1 VSKSKQENQTQE
13 TQLQKELIKQYGEGV
28 SVSAREMLEEES
40 FKKMVVPVGPA
51 LNVGL
56 HGGIPEGSWITC
68 SGQPKTGKEQPVSAT
83 TYTPSG
89 PRRIGDLKV
98 GDPVCHPD
106 GDAAIVVG
114 VFPQGI
120 KPVYRIT
127 FDNGDTAECGLEHLW
142 EVSARFRK
150 NAEVIPLKEF
160 KDDLYYKEKNNRW
173 GQRPKWHVRLNSPV
187 FFNSRPV
194 PVHPYVVGLMLGN
207 GHMGEKQLYFSA
219 FDRELAVAVADHA
232 GCEISAVKANNCD
245 YRLTGAKQL
254 KTALK
259 RLGLIGRNS
268 HTKYVP
274 DCYLYNSVEVRQAVL
289 QGLMDTDGTVDR
301 GGGAEFTSVSQR
313 LADQVKWLVQSLGG
327 LCSTRVTR
335 RIFNGKLFR
344 SYRCHIRM
352 VDMSM
357 IFRLPRKK
365 NRCQKRTI
373 NMTRRIVAVDYVRD
387 EHSVCIKIDRE
398 DGLYLTDHFIVT
410 HNTSTALSFAAQCQK
425 PEYGGRHVYYLNIEG
440 RLKEMNLKGTAGLNL
455 DKFTIFRSTPDRILS
470 AKDYLTLAMKCINTD
485 PGCLVIIDS
494 VSALCDE
501 KEMDEGVGYEN
512 RGAGNKIFAGF
523 CRQASNVV
531 PVRNCF
537 VWAILHLTQSQGM
550 YGGFVEKGSR
560 TLQYQAD
567 VQMRVKFDRAWKVG
581 SGGNE
586 KQIGQQ
592 VHWLIES
599 CALGPPQMEVDS
611 YIRYGI
617 GIDNVYEAINLGAQL
632 GLIGKAGAWMTL
644 DYMERHL
651 SLMGVDKW
659 NDEAVK
665 RVKTQGAE
673 KLYKLLQDNPSWIA
687 ALESEIN
694 TMLRPS

>member
-1 VSKSKQENQTQE
+1 MSKSKQESHD
-13 TQLQKELIKQYGEGV
+13 TQLQKELVKQYGEGV
-28 SVSAREMLEEES
+28 AVSARDMLEEEGH
-40 FKKMVVPVGPA
+40 KKMVVPVGPA

-68 SGQPKTGKEQPVSAT
+68 SGQPKTGKEQPISAT
-83 TYTPSG
+83 VYTPNG
-89 PRRIGDLKV
+89 PRKIGDLAV
-98 GDPVCHPD
+98 GDAICHPD
-106 GDAAIVVG
+106 GSVCAVVG
-114 VFPQGI
+114 VFPQGV
-120 KPVYRIT
+120 KPVYRVT
-127 FDNGDTAECGLEHLW
+127 FDNGDTAECGMDHLW
-142 EVSARFRK
+142 EVSAKARK
-150 NAEVIPLKEF
+150 SPEVVALKDI
-160 KDDLYYKEKNNRW
+160 KNDLYYKEKNNRW
-173 GQRPKWHVRLNSPV
+173 GQRPKWHVRLTAPV
-187 FFNSRPV
+187 FFRPRPV

-207 GHMGEKQLYFSA
+207 GSMTEKQLSFYA
-219 FDRELAVAVADHA
+219 ADKELAVAVADH
-232 GCEISAVKANNCD
+232 GECDISASKSNN
-245 YRLTGAKQL
+245 YSYWLTGAKQL

-268 HTKYVP
+268 HTKHVP
-274 DCYLYNSVEVRQAVL
+274 DCFLYNSVEVRQAVL
-289 QGLMDTDGTVDR
+289 QGLMDTDGTV
-301 GGGAEFTSVSQR
+301 GKAGSAEFTTVSQR

-327 LCSTRVTR
+327 LCSVRACR

-344 SYRCHIRM
+344 FYRCHIRM
-352 VDMSM
+352 SDMSS

-365 NRCQKRTI
+365 ARCQKRVKTV
-373 NMTRRIVAVDYVRD
+373 MTRRIVAVDYVRD
-387 EHSVCIKIDRE
+387 EQSVCIKVFRE
-398 DGLYLTDHFIVT
+398 DGLYLTDNFIVT

-425 PEYGGRHVYYLNIEG
+425 PEYGNRHVYYLNIEG

-455 DKFTIFRSTPDRILS
+455 DKFTIFRSTPERILT
-470 AKDYLTLAMKCINTD
+470 AKDYLTLAMKAINTD

-617 GIDNVYEAINLGAQL
+617 GIDHVYEAINLGAQL
-632 GLIGKAGAWMTL
+632 GLIGKAGAWMSL

-651 SLMGVDKW
+651 DLMGVDKW
-659 NDEAVK
+659 NDDAIK
-665 RVKTQGAE
+665 RVKTQGGE

-694 TMLRPS
+694 AMLHPS